1 MSTGRAPN
9 ESMLRFVERHVQEVT
24 SAIAATGML
33 CAGCFMAHVLA
44 CGWFYVG
51 WSNDGPA
58 NCMRQPLTGSFMHL
72 TTEQNCYQ
80 GWVLK
85 KGWEDPNWVGHPD
98 SRPALNIM
106 YLEAFTGIFMR
117 AMEVD
122 TNAEKL
128 YLVCAEIVYNII
140 FGAVAGFMFS
150 AIDALSVNT
159 VEYKKRMEQLR
170 EFCHSKGLPKD
181 LTTQLKHFKEFLYE
195 NKTVFDESAI
205 LSELPPHMRAQV
217 SLSSY
222 GDMIKD
228 SFFFLG
234 LEHNESAVIMI
245 CMELRATAALEGSN
259 IYTEG
264 DIVRTTIKHVAVRHH

>member
-1 MSTGRAPN
+1 
-9 ESMLRFVERHVQEVT
+9 
-24 SAIAATGML
+24 
-33 CAGCFMAHVLA
+33 
-44 CGWFYVG
+44 
-51 WSNDGPA
+51 
-58 NCMRQPLTGSFMHL
+58 MRQPLAGSFKNL
-72 TTEQNCYQ
+72 VREQNCYH

-85 KGWEDPNWVGHPD
+85 KGWDDPGWVGHPD
-98 SRPALNIM
+98 SRPALRLM
-106 YLEAFTGIFMR
+106 YLESFTTIFMGG
-117 AMEVD
+117 MEVH

-128 YLVCAEIVYNII
+128 YLVFAQIVYNIL

-159 VEYKKRMEQLR
+159 LEYNKRMEQLR

-181 LTTQLKHFKEFLYE
+181 LSAQLRHFKEFLYQ

-217 SLSSY
+217 GLSSY

-234 LEHNESAVIMI
+234 LEHNASAVMMI

-259 IYTEG
+259 IYSEG
-264 DIVRTTIKHVAVRHH
+264 DIVRADHSAHG